1 MLSSSTASRL
11 DALPGAESAK
21 RLVRSL
27 LESGSGVHA
36 VLLYGMRGAGQEA
49 LAQVL
54 ASGWLANTDSDEDRP
69 VGAYWRGNNPD
80 ALLIKPGGPSNLIP
94 VSAIAGESNA
104 VGSLS
109 LKEFFRSAP
118 IMSRHKVAVMHQV
131 HRLNLSAAN
140 ALLKTLEEPHAHGK
154 MILTTESVGEVLTTV
169 RSRCLAVV
177 CELSGQVSS
186 NPAFVA
192 LGIPAGREVEYQD
205 QLQALNDLIVFSEA
219 LTRKPPGAA
228 LALAEE
234 FRRICDRFES
244 KDRGARSS
252 QAEML
257 GLFATAVS
265 RQSALP
271 PEWAQAIIEAHRR
284 IIGNG
289 SAPLVFDAL
298 FSKMLL
304 TSQN

>member
-1 MLSSSTASRL
+1 MLSNSTASRL
-11 DALPGAESAK
+11 DTLSGLDSAK

-27 LESGSGVHA
+27 LTKETGVHA
-36 VLLYGMRGAGQEA
+36 VLLYGMPGAGQVA
-49 LAQVL
+49 LAEIL
-54 ASGWLANTDSDEDRP
+54 AAGWLANASQDEDRAL
-69 VGAYWRGNNPD
+69 GAFWRGNNPD
-80 ALLIKPGGPSNLIP
+80 SLIIRPAGPSNLIP
-94 VSAIAGESNA
+94 VGAIAGESNSD
-104 VGSLS
+104 GSVS

-118 IMSRHKVAVMHQV
+118 IMSRHKVAVIQQA

-169 RSRCLAVV
+169 RSRCLSVV
-177 CELSGQVSS
+177 CELPTQESADPILSQV
-186 NPAFVA
+186 
-192 LGIPAGREVEYQD
+192 GIPTGREADYQA
-205 QLQALNDLIVFSEA
+205 QHSVLSDLVTFATGLKS
-219 LTRKPPGAA
+219 RKVGEA

-234 FRRICDRFES
+234 FRKLCDRFET
-244 KDRGARSS
+244 KERGARLS

-257 GLFATAVS
+257 SFFANVAS
-265 RQSALP
+265 KQAQLP
-271 PEWAQAIIEAHRR
+271 PEWAHAIIEAHRR

-304 TSQN
+304 SQKN